1 MTPDIQ
7 NYKQFTKI
15 EKILLKKPLV
25 VIIHVTD
32 TYFIEETTV
41 NGDVDLP
48 GFARLYSLIDFIKSN
63 PHVKN
68 NGIPV
73 LILHGGDFLFPS
85 LMSVYFKGQQMI
97 DVLNACSFDYCTI
110 GNHDFDGGKKHL
122 NTRMAEATF
131 DVVCANIKSKK
142 NIPSLRIREYVIC
155 QNRNNQPFVAIV
167 GIAGKATLRKAQ
179 QNGFDVFPIKSLL
192 KQVIA
197 KIRERYPKLNHL
209 IVLSHMNNQEDVN
222 LKEWLNKN
230 WKGYAYLLGGHDHNE
245 ILQYNKNQPKSIL
258 VKGQSNCRTVQI
270 LGLHD
275 GKNYQDTKWFE
286 KNILVLHSK
295 VLSDITTNPKI
306 QKIVM
311 KWENL
316 LEKHL
321 KEKESD
327 EIIKQ
332 FDKNTVLNATELD
345 LRKGSTNFGNF
356 IADCMSEF
364 TKSDLAFVNSGHFRG
379 DRKMG
384 SAIKLSDLR
393 RVFVLDKKDALVK
406 ITMTNAECKKFLKHA
421 YSEEGRGKVLQVS
434 KNVIKVLQKSTQ
446 KDKFTVVML
455 WDMLKTDDD
464 GFTTILANSRKTTV
478 SKLQSKLKKHIISN
492 SSLFDV
498 IRLSSKDVKYDS
510 KIRMSVNSFKNYF

>member
-1 MTPDIQ
+1 MQ
-7 NYKQFTKI
+7 NSNPFIKI
-15 EKILLKKPLV
+15 EKILSRKPLV
-25 VIIHVTD
+25 VVIHITD

-63 PHVKN
+63 PYVKN
-68 NGIPV
+68 NDIPV
-73 LILHGGDFLFPS
+73 LALHGGDFLFPS

-97 DVLNACSFDYCTI
+97 NVLNACGFNYCTI
-110 GNHDFDGGKKHL
+110 GNHDFDGGKKYL
-122 NTRMAEATF
+122 ETRMADATF
-131 DVVCANIKSKK
+131 DVVCANIRSKK
-142 NIPSLRIREYVIC
+142 NIQSLRIQEYVIC
-155 QNRNNQPFVAIV
+155 HRNNTPFAAITGV
-167 GIAGKATLRKAQ
+167 AGKATLRKAQ
-179 QNGFDVFPIKSLL
+179 QNGFDIFPVKSSL

-197 KIRERYPKLNHL
+197 KIRETYPKLNQL

-222 LKEWLNKN
+222 LKEWFKKN
-230 WKGYAYLLGGHDHNE
+230 WDGHVYLLGGHDHNE
-245 ILQYNKNQPKSIL
+245 ILQYDKDHPKSIL
-258 VKGQSNCRTVQI
+258 IKGQSNCRTVQI

-275 GKNYQDTKWFE
+275 SENYQNSKWFE
-286 KNILVLHSK
+286 KNVLVLHSDI
-295 VLSDITTNPKI
+295 LSNIVPNPKI

-332 FDKNTVLNATELD
+332 FEKNTILNATELD

-356 IADCMSEF
+356 IADCMSKF

-384 SAIKLSDLR
+384 SALKLSDLR
-393 RVFVLDKKDALVK
+393 RVFVLDKKDALIK
-406 ITMTNAECKKFLKHA
+406 ITMTNTECRKFLKHA
-421 YSEEGRGKVLQVS
+421 YSEEGRGKILQIS
-434 KNVIKVLQKSTQ
+434 KNTIKILQKSAP

-455 WDMLKTDDD
+455 WDMLKTNDD
-464 GFTTILANSRKTTV
+464 GFTTIFANSRKTTIN
-478 SKLQSKLKKHIISN
+478 KLQSKLKKHIISN
-492 SSLFDV
+492 LSLFDV
-498 IRLSSKDVKYDS
+498 IRFSSKDVKYDS